1 MQTKREKLLIDILCE
16 NSPEVYTSKD
26 LASLVNV
33 SSRTVKTD
41 LDRIKMK
48 LEDIGAELKSKR
60 GKGYWISTLDK
71 EKITEALGHELMEDF
86 PISTEDSKI
95 IEFLLF
101 RNKFLPV
108 HEIAEKLYFSDSTL
122 LRKIDEINKK
132 LSTYDLQIIK
142 EQGKGIKLIG
152 EEKNQ
157 RLLYSTLL
165 KEHNLGKD
173 TSFQPL
179 YIKGV
184 LEGEDINDIHSAL
197 TEFQRKHEIGL
208 SDIARTGLII
218 DVAVTLSRIKT
229 KENLII
235 NQKELEELKL
245 NKEWFYALD
254 LVSILKE
261 SFFEEEISESE
272 VGFISIHLLSANLLN
287 KEIPGS
293 FEEIREQV
301 DEKLLN
307 NILDWIKKIDQQFK
321 TNLHED
327 VDFVGSVA
335 LHIKPMLKRIEYGI
349 SLPNPWVGE
358 FKNKYR
364 KPYEMSVQLSYEIQK
379 TIKQSITENEITYL
393 AMHIG
398 GALERFKEKQKIDVV
413 IVCSSGVGISNF
425 LKARLKRIYPEF
437 TIKQTLSSASKELES
452 IGDELVISTVP
463 LEQEVNNSIR
473 ISPLLNEEDQAK
485 IQEYIDK
492 NKKSDFR
499 KNFDESLFISN
510 FRANSKVDVLK
521 KASELLVSNG
531 YADESF
537 FDKVLERENLSST
550 EIGSLIAIP
559 HAFNSQDIGKSGISV
574 IILDEPITWDTVP
587 VQLVFV
593 LSIDANNT
601 VDIVG
606 FIEHVSEF
614 SDNLSK
620 VKEALDSKTY
630 EEFQEIFY

>member
-1 MQTKREKLLIDILCE
+1 MQTKREKMLMDILCK

-48 LEDIGAELKSKR
+48 LEGVGAELQSRR
-60 GKGYWISTLDK
+60 GKGYWIKKSDK
-71 EKITEALGHELMEDF
+71 EKIIKAMGYEKMEDF
-86 PISTEDSKI
+86 PISNEEFKV

-122 LRKIDEINKK
+122 LRKVDEINKK
-132 LSTYDLQIIK
+132 LSIYDLQIIK
-142 EQGKGIKLIG
+142 EQSKGIKLIG

-165 KEHNLGKD
+165 KKYNLGKD

-184 LEGEDINDIHSAL
+184 LASEDINDIHSSL

-218 DVAVTLSRIKT
+218 DVAVTLNRIRT

-235 NQKELEELKL
+235 DQKELEDLKL

-261 SFFEEEISESE
+261 SFNEYISESE

-287 KEIPGS
+287 KEIPSS
-293 FEEIREQV
+293 FDEIREQI

-307 NILDWIKKIDQQFK
+307 NILNWIKKIDRQFK

-327 VDFVGSVA
+327 IEFVGSIA
-335 LHIKPMLKRIEYGI
+335 LHIKPMIKRIEYGI
-349 SLPNPWVGE
+349 SLPNPWVEE
-358 FKNKYR
+358 FKKKYR

-379 TIKQSITENEITYL
+379 TLEQPITENEITYL
-393 AMHIG
+393 AMHVG
-398 GALERFKEKQKIDVV
+398 GALERFKEKEKIDVV
-413 IVCSSGVGISNF
+413 IVCSSGIGISNF

-437 TIKQTLSSASKELES
+437 NIKQTLPSASRELDS
-452 IGDELVISTVP
+452 IGSQLVISTVP
-463 LEQEVNNSIR
+463 IDKEINNYIR
-473 ISPLLNEEDQAK
+473 ISPLLNEEDQKK
-485 IQEYIDK
+485 IQEYIDH
-492 NKKSDFR
+492 NKKSDFQ
-499 KNFDESLFISN
+499 KHFDESLFLNN
-510 FRANSKVDVLK
+510 FQAKSKVNVLK
-521 KASELLVSNG
+521 KASELLVLNG
-531 YADESF
+531 YADDSF
-537 FDKVLERENLSST
+537 CEKVLERENLSST
-550 EIGSLIAIP
+550 EIGNLVAIP
-559 HAFNSQDIGKSGISV
+559 HAFNSEAIDKSGISV

-587 VQLVFV
+587 VQIVFV
-593 LSIDANNT
+593 LSIDASNT
-601 VDIVG
+601 VDIVS
-606 FIEHVSEF
+606 FIEQVTEF
-614 SDNLSK
+614 SDDLSK
-620 VKEALDSKTY
+620 VKEALNSQDY
-630 EEFQEIFY
+630 QEFREIFY